1 VAKFIKD
8 DEAYFAAQR
17 LVLKLIKELPH
28 VEIDIKEHNVN
39 YLPEETV
46 YFIDKEYMDR
56 FDRIKNIAVRDCKVI
71 NYGKPAVNV
80 IFNSKHKYFVKK
92 KIAKTTIKPMMLTQI
107 NQLEAAMEK
116 LEVELTDETGKTK
129 AAKKRKEIEDKF
141 KIRRKE
147 IENRITLCKA
157 VFVKTDEYD
166 FAVSNYYKYYTYTFV
181 SFKYLDTGSGMLVSE
196 NSHIVKNMVREGRL
210 LKKKSNIIFVDAE
223 AMKNHCPYQN
233 KKVESFLEKFEYR
246 FDYGVQ
252 DLFIKKLPVEEE
264 TAETRYL
271 ENWPEFERQFLR
283 FLSDYKESHRLRS
296 GLIRDGK
303 RVRDELKNNPGY
315 KAAFKKVC
323 EKLLGKVSAEFKTLY
338 GQGYFYIG
346 EKEIMAI
353 AGEQNR
359 EYLMLL
365 LFQVLLHSHKEN
377 PLEEARKTILE
388 KKNK

>member
-1 VAKFIKD
+1 MAKFIKD

-17 LVLKLIKELPH
+17 LLNKLIKELPH
-28 VEIDIKEHNVN
+28 VKIDIKEHNVN

-46 YFIDKEYMDR
+46 YFIDKEYMPQ

-71 NYGKPAVNV
+71 NFGKPAVNV

-92 KIAKTTIKPMMLTQI
+92 KIAKTTIKPMMLSQI
-107 NQLEAAMEK
+107 SLLETALEK
-116 LEVELTDETGKTK
+116 VEVELNEETGKIK
-129 AAKKRKEIEDKF
+129 AVKKRKEVEEKF

-157 VFVKTDEYD
+157 VFVNTDEYD
-166 FAVSNYYKYYTYTFV
+166 FAVSNYYKYYAYTFV
-181 SFKYLDTGSGMLVSE
+181 SFKYLDTGTGMLVSE

-233 KKVESFLEKFEYR
+233 KKVESFLEEFEFR

-252 DLFIKKLPVEEE
+252 DLFIKKLPVEDKS
-264 TAETRYL
+264 AETRYI
-271 ENWPEFERQFLR
+271 ENWPEFERQFLK
-283 FLSDYKESHRLRS
+283 FLSEYKESHRLRS

-303 RVRDELKNNPGY
+303 RVRDELKNNPVY

-346 EKEIMAI
+346 EKEITAI
-353 AGEQNR
+353 AKEQNR
-359 EYLMLL
+359 EFMMLL
-365 LFQVLLHSHKEN
+365 LFEVLRVSHKEN
-377 PLEEARKTILE
+377 PLELAKKIILD
-388 KKNK
+388 K